1 MFSSGSR
8 CICRLETGDWLTID
22 AYSVDITTQAE
33 AQMEELLAALHLLSD
48 LEDAISYIKPKYSI
62 NPI

>member
-1 MFSSGSR
+1 M
-8 CICRLETGDWLTID
+8 ID
-22 AYSVDITTQAE
+22 VYSVDVTTQAE